1 MEFRD
6 GDDEEHSEEADV
18 EADVDY
24 RADRVHPHGLRQA
37 LCCVGLTSFVRQKLM
52 LQFSLLWFG

>member
-1 MEFRD
+1 MELRD
-6 GDDEEHSEEADV
+6 GDNEEHSEKTDV

-37 LCCVGLTSFVRQKLM
+37 LCWERPVLGF
-52 LQFSLLWFG
+52 